1 MHLVDQLLVPTAG
14 NTLAVSLAAAAAA
27 ARVAK
32 CVQAALHNRAV
43 EYSQSHCIY
52 LEYLVILHL

>member
-1 MHLVDQLLVPTAG
+1 MSSICLCFLDGSLEGCMHLVDQLLVPTAG

-27 ARVAK
+27 AARVAK

-43 EYSQSHCIY
+43 E
-52 LEYLVILHL
+52 

>member
-14 NTLAVSLAAAAAA
+14 NTLAVSLAAAAA